1 MIQSEEQRVNQLIE
15 KIKSITDQDVLEEIY
30 RLLAVDFDDAIY
42 LTSEAQ
48 KQAVAEARQEIAQ
61 GKGISSE
68 DADSEVDQWL
78 SKYFGPQ
85 ELNLNVNQF

>member
-78 SKYFGPQ
+78 SK
-85 ELNLNVNQF
+85 